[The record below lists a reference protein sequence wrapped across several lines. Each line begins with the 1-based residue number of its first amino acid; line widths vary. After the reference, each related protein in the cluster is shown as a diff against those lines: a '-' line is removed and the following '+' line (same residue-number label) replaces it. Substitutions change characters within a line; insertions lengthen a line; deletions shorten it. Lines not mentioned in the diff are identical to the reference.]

1 MMRISAWLSKHLLWN
16 AVFRFILQQAPPL
29 MIAAGINGI
38 GVSDAPLIF
47 SMKMRFNREFGV
59 TLSSILSILVGI
71 GVVAVIGVFY
81 WIIRTKRGLEGFSQ
95 KYGTLT

>member
-38 GVSDAPLIF
+38 GVSDAVLI
-47 SMKMRFNREFGV
+47 S
-59 TLSSILSILVGI
+59 L
-71 GVVAVIGVFY
+71 
-81 WIIRTKRGLEGFSQ
+81 
-95 KYGTLT
+95 